1 VFVITLLLLAAVDAP
16 IAPPIGAQTPVV
28 HQIVPVGESAL
39 IVPAESSLIG
49 TIDRFEEPA
58 RRLTLQ
64 TKDGTKVSF
73 VVADDAT
80 IRMGPQKLAV
90 HDLSS
95 HHGRKAK
102 VRFTEVNGRRTAHW
116 VAISSDPP
124 RGA

>member
-1 VFVITLLLLAAVDAP
+1 MRVL
-16 IAPPIGAQTPVV
+16 
-28 HQIVPVGESAL
+28 
-39 IVPAESSLIG
+39 PAESSLIG
-49 TIDRFEEPA
+49 TIDRFEESA

-80 IRMGPQKLAV
+80 IRMGPRTLAA

-102 VRFTEVNGRRTAHW
+102 VRFTVADGRRTAHW